1 MIKRYLFFV
10 QQPYSFAILRPLQT
24 EILSRG
30 DEVVWYLN
38 GKNVSINSLN
48 NDEKYLT
55 SVEEVK
61 SYNPIAVFVPGNIV
75 PDFFPGIKVQVFHG
89 LEYKKQGHFVIRDFY
104 DLYCTHGPLTTIPF
118 DKLKEIHKHFEVIE
132 TGWPKLDP
140 YVKNYQKVNNSK
152 PVLLYAPTFSPS
164 LTSAL
169 DLIEE
174 IKQLALTN
182 DYLIKVK
189 FHPKMK
195 QGWIKLYS
203 EFKHDNFEICDA
215 DNIVPLIQEA
225 DVVISDTSSVVDE
238 SLIIGKCVITYKNSQ
253 PQACLLN
260 FDKPEN
266 LTKMVKQALNLTPI
280 QTQSI
285 QDYVSQVHPY
295 QDGNSSI
302 RILEAVDKV
311 ISQGV
316 KKKPLNLVR
325 KYKIR
330 KALNYFYLK

>member
-1 MIKRYLFFV
+1 MIKKYLFFV

-24 EILSRG
+24 EILANG
-30 DEVVWYLN
+30 GEVVWYLN
-38 GKNVSINSLN
+38 GKNVSLSSLN
-48 NDEKYLT
+48 DDEKYLT
-55 SVEEVK
+55 NVEEVK
-61 SYNPIAVFVPGNIV
+61 RYNPIAVFVPGNIV

-118 DKLKEIHKHFEVIE
+118 DKLKEKHKHFEVIE

-140 YVKNYQKVNNSK
+140 YVNYQKVNNQK

-164 LTSAL
+164 LTSAT
-169 DLIEE
+169 DLVDE
-174 IKQLALTN
+174 IKKLAL
-182 DYLIKVK
+182 DGEYKIRVK

-195 QGWIKLYS
+195 PEWITLYS
-203 EFKHDNFEICDA
+203 EFKNENFEICDA

-238 SLIIGKCVITYKNSQ
+238 SLIMGKCVITYKNSQ
-253 PQACLLN
+253 PQACLLD

-266 LTKMVKQALNLTPI
+266 LHKMVKQALNLTPI
-280 QTQSI
+280 QIQSI

-295 QDGNSSI
+295 QDGQSASRVLN
-302 RILEAVDKV
+302 AVDKV
-311 ISQGV
+311 ITQGV

-330 KALNYFYLK
+330 KALNYMKLS

>member
-30 DEVVWYLN
+30 DEVAWYLN
-38 GKNVSINSLN
+38 GKNVSIDSLN

-118 DKLKEIHKHFEVIE
+118 NKLKEKHKHFEVIE

-140 YVKNYQKVNNSK
+140 YVNYQKVNNKK
-152 PVLLYAPTFSPS
+152 PILLYAPTFSPS
-164 LTSAL
+164 LTSAT
-169 DLIEE
+169 DLVDE
-174 IKQLALTN
+174 IKKLALG
-182 DYLIKVK
+182 DEYQIKIK

-195 QGWIKLYS
+195 QEWIKLYS
-203 EFKHDNFEICDA
+203 EFNNDNFEICDA

-238 SLIIGKCVITYKNSQ
+238 SLIMGKCVITYKNSQ
-253 PQACLLN
+253 PQACLLDFN
-260 FDKPEN
+260 KPEM
-266 LTKMVKQALNLTPI
+266 LAEMISQALNLSDEQMKAI
-280 QTQSI
+280 R
-285 QDYVSQVHPY
+285 DYVSQVHPD
-295 QDGNSSI
+295 QDGQSSS
-302 RILEAVDKV
+302 RILDAVDKV
-311 ISQGV
+311 ITQGV

-330 KALNYFYLK
+330 KSMNYMKFN

>member
-38 GKNVSINSLN
+38 GKNVSIDSLN
-48 NDEKYLT
+48 DDEKYLT
-55 SVEEVK
+55 SVDEVK
-61 SYNPIAVFVPGNIV
+61 TYNPIAVFVPGNIV

-118 DKLKEIHKHFEVIE
+118 NKLKEKHKHFEVIE

-140 YVKNYQKVNNSK
+140 YVNYLKVDNAK
-152 PVLLYAPTFSPS
+152 PILLYAPTFSPS
-164 LTSAL
+164 LTSAT
-169 DLIEE
+169 DLVDE
-174 IKQLALTN
+174 IKNLALTG
-182 DYLIKVK
+182 DYQIKIK

-195 QGWIKLYS
+195 PEWIKLYS
-203 EFKHDNFEICDA
+203 EFKNDNFEICNA
-215 DNIVPLIQEA
+215 DNIVPLIQQA

-238 SLIIGKCVITYKNSQ
+238 SLIMGKCVITYKNSQ
-253 PQACLLN
+253 PQACLLDFN
-260 FDKPEN
+260 EPEM
-266 LTKMVKQALNLTPI
+266 LAEMISQALNLSDE
-280 QTQSI
+280 QMKSI
-285 QDYVSQVHPY
+285 RDYVSQVHPD
-295 QDGNSSI
+295 QDGQSSS
-302 RILEAVDKV
+302 RILDAVDKV
-311 ISQGV
+311 IAVGV

-330 KALNYFYLK
+330 KALNYMKLS

>member
-30 DEVVWYLN
+30 DKVAWYLN
-38 GKNVSINSLN
+38 GKNVSIDSLN
-48 NDEKYLT
+48 NDEKSLT

-61 SYNPIAVFVPGNIV
+61 TYNPIAVFVPGNIV

-118 DKLKEIHKHFEVIE
+118 NKLKEKHKHFEVIE

-140 YVKNYQKVNNSK
+140 YVNYQKVNNKK
-152 PVLLYAPTFSPS
+152 PILLYAPTFSPS
-164 LTSAL
+164 LTSAT
-169 DLIEE
+169 DLVDE
-174 IKQLALTN
+174 IKKLALGGE
-182 DYLIKVK
+182 YQIKIK

-195 QGWIKLYS
+195 QDWIKLYS
-203 EFKHDNFEICDA
+203 EFNNDNFEICDA

-238 SLIIGKCVITYKNSQ
+238 SLIMGKCVITYNNSQ
-253 PQACLLN
+253 PQACLLDFN
-260 FDKPEN
+260 KPEM
-266 LTKMVKQALNLTPI
+266 LAEMISQALNLSDE
-280 QTQSI
+280 QMKSI
-285 QDYVSQVHPY
+285 RDYVSQVHPD
-295 QDGNSSI
+295 QDGQSSS
-302 RILEAVDKV
+302 RILNAVDKV
-311 ISQGV
+311 ITLGV

-330 KALNYFYLK
+330 KALNYMKLS